1 MRNINNDL
9 ALLNKILGHKV
20 SVEMDRESVVSIL
33 VDFSKTNDLIKELS
47 DSLEI
52 SYSEYINSNL
62 DGSQLDICDLWTLLE
77 EIYDV
82 SIWYNRKQVQF
93 YIPNWYQKIIIVYKL
108 KKKEIKFL
116 IKDFKRNLK
125 MVLEV

>member
-1 MRNINNDL
+1 MRNVNNDL

-20 SVEMDRESVVSIL
+20 SVEMERESVVSIL

-47 DSLEI
+47 DNLNI
-52 SYSEYINSNL
+52 SYSEYINANL
-62 DGSQLDICDLWTLLE
+62 DGNELDVCDLWTLLE
-77 EIYDV
+77 EIYEV
-82 SIWYNRKQVQF
+82 SSWYNRKQVQF
-93 YIPNWYQKIIIVYKL
+93 YIPNWYQKIIIMYKL

>member
-33 VDFSKTNDLIKELS
+33 VDFRKTRSLVKDLS
-47 DSLEI
+47 DNLNI

-77 EIYDV
+77 EIYGV

-116 IKDFKRNLK
+116 IKDLKRNLK

>member
-20 SVEMDRESVVSIL
+20 SVEMERESVVSIL

-47 DSLEI
+47 DNLNI

-82 SIWYNRKQVQF
+82 SIWYHRKQVQF
-93 YIPNWYQKIIIVYKL
+93 YIPNWYQKIIIMYKL

-116 IKDFKRNLK
+116 IKDLKRNLK

>member
-1 MRNINNDL
+1 MRNVNNDL
-9 ALLNKILGHKV
+9 ALLNKILNHKV

-33 VDFSKTNDLIKELS
+33 VDFRKTRSLIKDLS
-47 DSLEI
+47 DNLNI

-62 DGSQLDICDLWTLLE
+62 DGNELDVCDLWTLLE
-77 EIYDV
+77 ETYEV

-116 IKDFKRNLK
+116 IKDLKRNLK

>member
-1 MRNINNDL
+1 MRNVNNEL

-33 VDFSKTNDLIKELS
+33 VDFRKTRSLVKDLS
-47 DSLEI
+47 DNLNI

-93 YIPNWYQKIIIVYKL
+93 YIPNWYQKIIILYKL
-108 KKKEIKFL
+108 KKKGIKFL

>member
-1 MRNINNDL
+1 MRNVNNDL
-9 ALLNKILGHKV
+9 ALLNTILNHKV

-33 VDFSKTNDLIKELS
+33 VDFNKTNNLIKVLS
-47 DSLEI
+47 DNLDI
-52 SYSEYINSNL
+52 SYSEYINANL
-62 DGSQLDICDLWTLLE
+62 DGNELDICDLWTLLE
-77 EIYDV
+77 ETYGV

-116 IKDFKRNLK
+116 IKDLKRNLK

>member
-1 MRNINNDL
+1 MRNVNNDL
-9 ALLNKILGHKV
+9 ALLNKILNHKV

-33 VDFSKTNDLIKELS
+33 VDFSKTNNLIKVLS
-47 DSLEI
+47 DNLNI

-62 DGSQLDICDLWTLLE
+62 EGNGLDVCDLWTLLE
-77 EIYDV
+77 ETYEV
-82 SIWYNRKQVQF
+82 SIWYNRKQAKF

-116 IKDFKRNLK
+116 IKDLKRNLK

>member
-1 MRNINNDL
+1 MRNVNNDL

-108 KKKEIKFL
+108 KKKGIKFL

>member
-1 MRNINNDL
+1 MRNVNNDL

-33 VDFSKTNDLIKELS
+33 VDFRKTNDLIKELS
-47 DSLEI
+47 DILEI

-77 EIYDV
+77 EIYEV

-93 YIPNWYQKIIIVYKL
+93 YIPNWYQKIIIMYKL

>member
-1 MRNINNDL
+1 MRNVNNDL
-9 ALLNKILGHKV
+9 TLLNKILGHKV

-77 EIYDV
+77 EIYEV
-82 SIWYNRKQVQF
+82 SIWYNRKQAKF
-93 YIPNWYQKIIIVYKL
+93 YIPNWYQKIVLVYKL
-108 KKKEIKFL
+108 KKKGIKFL
-116 IKDFKRNLK
+116 IKDLKRNLK

>member
-1 MRNINNDL
+1 MKKVNNDL

-20 SVEMDRESVVSIL
+20 SVEMDRESVVSIS
-33 VDFSKTNDLIKELS
+33 VDFSKTNDLIKVLS
-47 DSLEI
+47 DNLNI
-52 SYSEYINSNL
+52 SYSEYINANL

-77 EIYDV
+77 ETYGV

-93 YIPNWYQKIIIVYKL
+93 YIPNWYQKIILVYKL

-116 IKDFKRNLK
+116 IKDLKRNLK

>member
-93 YIPNWYQKIIIVYKL
+93 YIPNWYQKIIIMYKL
-108 KKKEIKFL
+108 KKKGIKFL

>member
-1 MRNINNDL
+1 MRNVNNDL

-20 SVEMDRESVVSIL
+20 SVEMERGSVVSIR
-33 VDFSKTNDLIKELS
+33 VDYNKSRLLIKELS
-47 DSLEI
+47 NNLNI

-77 EIYDV
+77 ETYEV

-116 IKDFKRNLK
+116 IKDLKRNLK
-125 MVLEV
+125 TVLEV

>member
-1 MRNINNDL
+1 MRNVNNDL
-9 ALLNKILGHKV
+9 VLLNKILNHKV

-33 VDFSKTNDLIKELS
+33 VDFNKTKNLVKELS
-47 DSLEI
+47 DNLNI

-62 DGSQLDICDLWTLLE
+62 DGNELDICDLWTLLE
-77 EIYDV
+77 ETYDV

-93 YIPNWYQKIIIVYKL
+93 YIPNWYQKIVLVYKL

-116 IKDFKRNLK
+116 IKDLKRNLK
-125 MVLEV
+125 IVLEV